1 MEKKLKWHRGVL
13 MLIIMFA
20 FASFSLAEDFPTR
33 PIEWYC
39 PSGTGGANFVAM
51 TVMGEAAS
59 KYLGQRI
66 LVVPLPGAG
75 TMLASARAARANPDG
90 YTLVL
95 ASSAANGTVIYTMKD
110 VPYKNSDFEFIAKFG
125 GLDIVLFV
133 KGDSPFKTLEDYLEF
148 AKKNPGVVK
157 TAGMGI
163 GTTSHLALELLKL
176 EVGRPKIDFVPF
188 KTLTEVRTAVL
199 GGHVHA
205 AFSYGGSGTMGEL
218 QKILE
223 GGGRILAF
231 ATKTRPKP
239 FPDIPTF
246 VEKKIDLVLDS
257 WYGLCAPKGMPK
269 AVSQKLRDTFYKVFK
284 DPKIIQVI
292 ENLGFNYG
300 FLDSEEFT
308 RFVEENEKLIE
319 KIVKEANIPKR

>member
-1 MEKKLKWHRGVL
+1 MVKKLKWHRGVFIF
-13 MLIIMFA
+13 IIMFA
-20 FASFSLAEDFPTR
+20 FPSFSLAEEFPIK

-39 PSGTGGANFVAM
+39 PSGTGGSNFIAM
-51 TVMGEAAS
+51 TTIGEAAS

-66 LVVPLPGAG
+66 VVVPLPGAG

-95 ASSAANGTVIYTMKD
+95 ASSAGNGTVLYTMKD

-125 GLDIVLFV
+125 GLDIALFV
-133 KGDSPFKTLEDYLEF
+133 KGNSPFKTLEDYLEF

-176 EVGRPKIDFVPF
+176 EVGRLKIDFVPF

-205 AFSYGGSGTMGEL
+205 GFTYGGGGSMGEL
-218 QKILE
+218 SRILE
-223 GGGRILAF
+223 SGGRILAS
-231 ATKTRPKP
+231 ARKTRSKLN
-239 FPDIPTF
+239 PDVPTF
-246 VEKKIDLVLDS
+246 VEKRINMVLDS
-257 WYGLCAPKGMPK
+257 WYGVAGPKGMPK
-269 AVSQKLRDTFYKVFK
+269 EVSQKLMDTFYKVFK
-284 DPKIIQVI
+284 DPKIIQDI
-292 ENLGFNYG
+292 ENMGFNYE
-300 FLDSEEFT
+300 FLDSEGFT
-308 RFVEENEKLIE
+308 RYVAENEKLI
-319 KIVKEANIPKR
+319 KRIVGEANIPKS